1 MKEEFRWVIGYEGAY
16 KISNFGRVLS
26 VARIDSGGYR
36 RQERFLTA
44 KIGPYGYLRVFL
56 SKNGK
61 TYTKKV
67 HRLIAEAFI
76 PNPENKP
83 EVDHIDGN
91 KTNNSISNLR
101 WATSREN
108 MNNPVTHARM
118 SDSGKINA
126 NYGERSPFA
135 RKIGQ
140 YLPSGELVQVFD
152 SAGRAAAATGLGYS
166 AIRKCA
172 NGKMPTCGG
181 FVWKHLTNATIKPR
195 WGRKM
200 GMGGKP
206 IIQKTLDGIV
216 VAEYESI
223 GCAAAKTGFHQA
235 NIGRA
240 AKSNN
245 KPYNGYLWSFK
256 EQE

>member
-44 KIGPYGYLRVFL
+44 SIGPYGYYRVFL

-61 TYTKKV
+61 TSTKKV
-67 HRLIAEAFI
+67 HRLVAEAFI

-83 EVDHIDGN
+83 EVDHVDGD
-91 KTNNSISNLR
+91 KANNAVSNLK
-101 WATSREN
+101 WATSKEN
-108 MNNPVTHARM
+108 MNNPVTYARM
-118 SDSGKINA
+118 SNSGKLNA
-126 NYGERSPFA
+126 NYGSKSPFS
-135 RKIGQ
+135 RKVGQ
-140 YLPSGELVQVFD
+140 YLPSGELVCVFD
-152 SAGRAAAATGLGYS
+152 SAGLAAKATGLGYS

-181 FVWKHLTNATIKPR
+181 FIWRYLSNATIKPQ
-195 WGRKM
+195 WGRKK
-200 GMGGKP
+200 GIGGKT
-206 IIQKTLDGIV
+206 IVQKSLDGKI

-223 GCAAAKTGFHQA
+223 GLAAYSTGFIA
-235 NIGRA
+235 ENISRA
-240 AKSNN
+240 ARGVYKNYKN
-245 KPYNGYLWSFK
+245 FLWEFK
-256 EQE
+256 E